1 MTRYTPDHKAA
12 TRRRLLAASAR
23 RFKRDG
29 LDGSGIASL
38 VSDAGLTNGAFYGHF
53 SSKDDLIATVVAD
66 QLSAQVARLESI
78 ASAEDMAAFIRQYLS
93 PQHRDDPAEGC
104 PSAALLDEIARQSE
118 PVRAAYTKG
127 ADRVIAVLAERLAGD
142 NTRARAISLFTLL
155 VSSMQLAR
163 AVTEPSLSDEVL
175 DSAYD
180 SALRIAGLTPEPEG
194 VAEVPLPVRD

>member
-1 MTRYTPDHKAA
+1 MARYTPDHKVA
-12 TRRRLLAASAR
+12 TRRRLVAASAR

-66 QLSAQVARLESI
+66 ELSAQVARLETVS
-78 ASAEDMAAFIRQYLS
+78 SEDDLAAFIRQYLS

-118 PVRAAYTKG
+118 PVRAAYTQG
-127 ADRVIAVLAERLAGD
+127 AEHVIATLADRLAGD
-142 NTRARAISLFTLL
+142 HTRAQAISLFTLL

-163 AVTEPSLSDEVL
+163 AVTEPSLSEEVL
-175 DSAYD
+175 DSAYEI
-180 SALRIAGLTPEPEG
+180 ALHIAGLVPPENG
-194 VAEVPLPVRD
+194 